1 LIYVKVW
8 AATFSVNSGAGL
20 RLDSNLTYGGANR
33 GSNLSMHVPNTK
45 PVVCVV
51 DDDSGVRDGLK
62 LLFESVGILCEC
74 FSSTKDF
81 LQSSQMLTASCLIL
95 DIRLPGI
102 GGLDLQQELANAQI
116 KTPIIFVTGHGDIP
130 MSVRAMKAGAVEFL
144 TKPFRDQDILD
155 AVHVAFER
163 DRMQRNRDQEFAD
176 LASRLETLSDRERE
190 VMKFVIAG
198 FLNKQTAAKMRVS
211 EVTVKVHRHNLMN
224 KLGAKSLP
232 DLVRMADLLGV
243 TPFKIS
249 EEAGTRP

>member
-1 LIYVKVW
+1 MSN
-8 AATFSVNSGAGL
+8 APNSE
-20 RLDSNLTYGGANR
+20 
-33 GSNLSMHVPNTK
+33 

-51 DDDSGVRDGLK
+51 DDDSDVRDGLK
-62 LLFESVGILCEC
+62 VLLESVGISCEC

-81 LQSSQMLTASCLIL
+81 LQSKQISNASCLIL

-102 GGLDLQQELANAQI
+102 GGLDLQQELTKAQI
-116 KTPIIFVTGHGDIP
+116 NTPIIFITAHGDIP
-130 MSVRAMKAGAVEFL
+130 MSVRAMKAGAIEFL
-144 TKPFRDQDILD
+144 TKPFREQDILD
-155 AVHVAFER
+155 AVRFAIER
-163 DRMQRNRDQEFAD
+163 DHTQRSQVQEFAE

-198 FLNKQTAAKMRVS
+198 FLNKQTAAKMGVS

-243 TPFKIS
+243 APFKIY
-249 EEAGTRP
+249 EEATPRP